1 VEICSIIK
9 GYSRL
14 TAKPGFL
21 HLFVEFNIGA
31 SSPTWTKMFTMCHMS
46 EQPPRFHVGY
56 GCIFASFF
64 HLVVFCFSGVL
75 LVVYLN

>member
-1 VEICSIIK
+1 VEIYSIII

-21 HLFVEFNIGA
+21 HLFVEFNIGRRLQR
-31 SSPTWTKMFTMCHMS
+31 WTKMFTMCHMS
-46 EQPPRFHVGY
+46 EQPPRFHVRY

-75 LVVYLN
+75 LVVCLN